1 MATTNF
7 SGPITAGQIRNTT
20 GTTLG
25 ENIKNIGQV
34 LMSQSVIVDIIGAS
48 HLNQVCAVIPANS
61 QIVDVILNVTTV
73 NNDTGAAT
81 VSVGTVADADA
92 FIATANVK
100 ALATTHGT
108 LDTEATDVGT
118 TDIQVL
124 ADFTAANGDGTTGAA
139 TVTVMYIQNNSVQD
153 AADL

>member
-1 MATTNF
+1 MA
-7 SGPITAGQIRNTT
+7 
-20 GTTLG
+20 
-25 ENIKNIGQV
+25 
-34 LMSQSVIVDIIGAS
+34 QSVKADIIGAS

-61 QIVDVILNVTTV
+61 QIVDVIVNVTTV
-73 NNDTGAAT
+73 NNDTGVAT
-81 VSVGTVADADA
+81 ISVGTIADADA
-92 FIATANVK
+92 FISALSVK

-124 ADFTAANGDGTTGAA
+124 ADFTGANGDGTTGAA